1 MPSEHGTDRARDGL
15 LAWAWLPLIL
25 LLSCHVQLSDIIK
38 LSAPWLI
45 LPLALWLGQ
54 RYGKMGLAVV
64 AIGGL
69 GLPLYLSYDAISL
82 PAYPDIYL
90 AALFLAWLA
99 GRPEPLQRLASRTF
113 PAWALPLILGLLAL
127 SLGLWGERYSGD
139 IKLQAVLH
147 FRVLLYLFVFSLG
160 LSRVSLGVVLGS
172 LIGVTLFGVLL
183 DGLQLPR
190 DAAVWLG
197 AIRADLPLLGLTEL
211 KYLKL
216 AFILDTPAELLAA
229 IGYLLLGR
237 TLRQPQ
243 HAAMSQTLYPGLAV
257 VLLGLLLL
265 GLGREVNL
273 WLVNAVVDPDYPR
286 FWKLPVYWRWFGVA
300 EAIPLAALIAGRYLG
315 YPGLVALLAGVVVM
329 WGLEGG
335 LRAGF
340 ELSQFRPYISLS
352 TLLYV
357 FGFGSLGIQI
367 RARLEHRTVPWWS
380 NAWAFYLLLVLIVL
394 LQLWPLEAPLDL
406 LWLCAL
412 FVVITGASLL
422 VTRLWRWLAPLSK
435 RHTGWLALIS
445 LCLLLYSV
453 LANYQAVWEALRV
466 LGDQLSLLGLLAQG
480 QQVDL
485 EVDNRMLLA
494 SLTLFGLG
502 VVIFACRVV
511 LAAAGDLWGD
521 LVELRDRLT
530 GSHDEKEGV
539 PTKGGGDGEELEV
552 TAFARLNRWLG
563 RLGWACVA
571 VALLLPAA
579 IGGQTAWL
587 SYNKQQARAAER
599 LARNAQIPEP
609 RRQSGEGLDS
619 QLLAAV
625 EEFTAS
631 WPTTQAHSGFRRK
644 SYDIDW
650 YQHPDY
656 PGERLRIHLV
666 VKASNTRR
674 TEASLSERR
683 QRALKVYVYRLEQG
697 RFGLWVETRSEENRQ
712 RKEAIAAQIEATI
725 IARAGQLPSGEL

>member
-15 LAWAWLPLIL
+15 WAWAWLPLIL
-25 LLSCHVQLSDIIK
+25 LLSCHVQLADMVK

-54 RYGKMGLAVV
+54 RYGRMGLAVV
-64 AIGGL
+64 ALGGL
-69 GLPLYLSYDAISL
+69 GLPLYFSYDFFIL
-82 PAYPDIYL
+82 PAHPDIYL
-90 AALFLAWLA
+90 AALYLAWLT
-99 GRPEPLQRLASRTF
+99 GRPEPLLRLTSSTL

-147 FRVLLYLFVFSLG
+147 FRALLYLFVFSLG
-160 LSRVSLGVVLGS
+160 LSRVSLGVALGS

-183 DGLQLPR
+183 EGLQLPR

-216 AFILDTPAELLAA
+216 AFILDTPAELLAVT
-229 IGYLLLGR
+229 GYLLLGR
-237 TLRQPQ
+237 TLRGAQP
-243 HAAMSQTLYPGLAV
+243 ATKKQTLHPGLAA

-265 GLGREVNL
+265 GLGRELNL
-273 WLVNAVVDPDYPR
+273 WLVNAVVDPDYRR
-286 FWKLPVYWRWFGVA
+286 FWKLPTYWRWFGAA

-340 ELSQFRPYISLS
+340 ELPQFRPYISLS
-352 TLLYV
+352 TPLYV
-357 FGFGSLGIQI
+357 FGFGSVGIQI
-367 RARLEHRTVPWWS
+367 RALLEHRTVPWWS

-412 FVVITGASLL
+412 FVTITGVSLL
-422 VTRLWRWLAPLSK
+422 VTRFWQWLAPLSK

-453 LANYQAVWEALRV
+453 LANYQAVREALQV
-466 LGDQLSLLGLLAQG
+466 LGEQLSLVWLLALG
-480 QQVDL
+480 QPVDL

-494 SLTLFGLG
+494 SLALLGLG
-502 VVIFACRVV
+502 VVIFAVRAA

-539 PTKGGGDGEELEV
+539 STNGGGDGEQLEI
-552 TAFARLNRWLG
+552 TAFDLLNRWLG

-579 IGGQTAWL
+579 IGGQTAWQ

-599 LARNAQIPEP
+599 SARNAQIPEP
-609 RRQSGEGLDS
+609 RRQSGEEIDS

-631 WPTTQAHSGFRRK
+631 WPTTQAHSGFRRT

-650 YQHPDY
+650 YQHPGY
-656 PGERLRIHLV
+656 PSERLRIHLV
-666 VKASNTRR
+666 VQSSTARR
-674 TEASLSERR
+674 TGASLSERR
-683 QRALKVYVYRLEQG
+683 QRALKVYVSRLEQG

-712 RKEAIAAQIEATI
+712 RKKAIAAQIEASI
-725 IARAGQLPSGEL
+725 IARAGQLPSGE

>member
-1 MPSEHGTDRARDGL
+1 MPSEHGTDLSRDGL
-15 LAWAWLPLIL
+15 RAWAWLPLIL
-25 LLSCHVQLSDIIK
+25 LLSCHVQLADMVK

-54 RYGKMGLAVV
+54 RYGRMGLAVV
-64 AIGGL
+64 ALGGI
-69 GLPLYLSYDAISL
+69 GLPLYVSYDFFTL
-82 PAYPDIYL
+82 PAHPDIYL

-99 GRPEPLQRLASRTF
+99 SRPEPLQRLAIGTL

-160 LSRVSLGVVLGS
+160 LSRVSLGVALGS

-183 DGLQLPR
+183 DGFQLPR

-211 KYLKL
+211 KYIKL
-216 AFILDTPAELLAA
+216 AFILDTPAEFLAA
-229 IGYLLLGR
+229 TGYLLLGR
-237 TLRQPQ
+237 TLRPPQPT
-243 HAAMSQTLYPGLAV
+243 AMPQTLNPGLAA

-265 GLGREVNL
+265 GLGRELNL
-273 WLVNAVVDPDYPR
+273 WLVNAAVDPDYRR
-286 FWKLPVYWRWFGVA
+286 FWKLPAYWRWFGAA
-300 EAIPLAALIAGRYLG
+300 EAIPLAAIIAGRYLG
-315 YPGLVALLAGVVVM
+315 YPGLVALLAGVVAM
-329 WGLEGG
+329 WGLEGA

-340 ELSQFRPYISLS
+340 ELSHFRPYISLS

-367 RARLEHRTVPWWS
+367 RAQLEHRSVPWWS
-380 NAWAFYLLLVLIVL
+380 NAWAFYLILVLIVL
-394 LQLWPLEAPLDL
+394 LQWWPLEAPLDIF
-406 LWLCAL
+406 WLCAL

-422 VTRLWRWLAPLSK
+422 VARLWQWLAPLSK
-435 RHTGWLALIS
+435 RHIGWLAVIS

-453 LANYQAVWEALRV
+453 LANYQAVWEALQV
-466 LGDQLSLLGLLAQG
+466 LGDQMNLLWLLALG

-485 EVDNRMLLA
+485 EMDNRMLLA
-494 SLTLFGLG
+494 SLTLLGLG
-502 VVIFACRVV
+502 VVIFACRAV

-521 LVELRDRLT
+521 LVELRDRLS
-530 GSHDEKEGV
+530 GSRDERQGV
-539 PTKGGGDGEELEV
+539 STAGGGDGEPLES
-552 TAFARLNRWLG
+552 TTFDLLNRWLG
-563 RLGWACVA
+563 RLGWACVV
-571 VALLLPAA
+571 VALLLPTA
-579 IGGQTAWL
+579 IGGQTAWQ

-599 LARNAQIPEP
+599 LARNAKRPEP
-609 RRQSGEGLDS
+609 RRQSGREVDS

-625 EEFTAS
+625 KQFTAS
-631 WPTTQAHSGFRRK
+631 WPTTQAHSGFRRT

-656 PGERLRIHLV
+656 PSERLRIYLV
-666 VKASNTRR
+666 VDTSGARR
-674 TEASLSERR
+674 TEASLTERR
-683 QRALKVYVYRLEQG
+683 QRALKVYVSRLEQG

-712 RKEAIAAQIEATI
+712 RKEAIAAQIKESI

>member
-15 LAWAWLPLIL
+15 WAWAWLPLIL
-25 LLSCHVQLSDIIK
+25 LLSFHVQLADMVK

-64 AIGGL
+64 ALGGL
-69 GLPLYLSYDAISL
+69 GLPLYISYDAISL

-90 AALFLAWLA
+90 AALFLAWLT
-99 GRPEPLQRLASRTF
+99 GRPEPLQRLASRTL

-160 LSRVSLGVVLGS
+160 LSRVSLGVALGS

-183 DGLQLPR
+183 DGIQLPR

-216 AFILDTPAELLAA
+216 AFILDTPAEFLAA
-229 IGYLLLGR
+229 TGYLLLGR
-237 TLRQPQ
+237 TLRPPLP
-243 HAAMSQTLYPGLAV
+243 AAMPQTLNPGLVA

-265 GLGREVNL
+265 GLGRELNL
-273 WLVNAVVDPDYPR
+273 WLVNAVVDPDYHR

-335 LRAGF
+335 LRSDF

-352 TLLYV
+352 TPLYV

-367 RARLEHRTVPWWS
+367 RALLEHRTVPWWS

-394 LQLWPLEAPLDL
+394 LQLWPLETPLDL
-406 LWLCAL
+406 FWLCAL
-412 FVVITGASLL
+412 FVTITGVSLL
-422 VTRLWRWLAPLSK
+422 VKRLWQWLAPLSK

-453 LANYQAVWEALRV
+453 LANHQAVWEALQV
-466 LGDQLSLLGLLAQG
+466 LGDQLNLFWMLALG

-485 EVDNRMLLA
+485 EVDDRMLLA

-502 VVIFACRVV
+502 VVIFAARAV

-530 GSHDEKEGV
+530 GSRDERQGV
-539 PTKGGGDGEELEV
+539 STAGGGDGEQLEI
-552 TAFARLNRWLG
+552 TAFDLFSRWLG

-571 VALLLPAA
+571 VALLQPAT
-579 IGGQTAWL
+579 IGGQTAWQ

-599 LARNAQIPEP
+599 LARKSQMPE
-609 RRQSGEGLDS
+609 RRQQSRQDIDS
-619 QLLAAV
+619 QLLAAA
-625 EEFTAS
+625 EEFTVS
-631 WPTTQAHSGFRRK
+631 WPTTQVHAGYRRM

-656 PGERLRIHLV
+656 PSERLRIYLV
-666 VKASNTRR
+666 VNSSDARR
-674 TEASLSERR
+674 TETSLSERR
-683 QRALKVYVYRLEQG
+683 QRALEVYVSRLEQG

-712 RKEAIAAQIEATI
+712 RKQAIADQIEASI
-725 IARAGQLPSGEL
+725 IARAGQLSSGEL

>member
-15 LAWAWLPLIL
+15 WAWAWLPLIL
-25 LLSCHVQLSDIIK
+25 LLSCHVQLADMVK

-54 RYGKMGLAVV
+54 RYGRMGLAVV
-64 AIGGL
+64 ALGGL
-69 GLPLYLSYDAISL
+69 GLPLYFSYDFFIL

-90 AALFLAWLA
+90 AALYLAWLT
-99 GRPEPLQRLASRTF
+99 GRPEPLLRLTSSTL

-147 FRVLLYLFVFSLG
+147 FRALLYLFVFSLG
-160 LSRVSLGVVLGS
+160 LSRVSLGVALGS

-183 DGLQLPR
+183 EGLQLPR

-229 IGYLLLGR
+229 TGYLLLGR
-237 TLRQPQ
+237 TLRGAQP
-243 HAAMSQTLYPGLAV
+243 ATKKQTLYTGLAA

-265 GLGREVNL
+265 GLGRELNL
-273 WLVNAVVDPDYPR
+273 WLVNAVVDPDYRR
-286 FWKLPVYWRWFGVA
+286 FWKLPTYWRWFGAA

-340 ELSQFRPYISLS
+340 ELPQFRPYISLS
-352 TLLYV
+352 TPLYV
-357 FGFGSLGIQI
+357 FGFGSVGIQI
-367 RARLEHRTVPWWS
+367 RALLEHRTVPWWS

-412 FVVITGASLL
+412 FVTITGVSLL
-422 VTRLWRWLAPLSK
+422 VTRFWQWLAPLSK

-453 LANYQAVWEALRV
+453 LANYQAVREALQV
-466 LGDQLSLLGLLAQG
+466 LGEQLSLVWLLALG
-480 QQVDL
+480 QPVDL

-494 SLTLFGLG
+494 SLALLGLG
-502 VVIFACRVV
+502 VVIFAVRAA

-530 GSHDEKEGV
+530 GSHDEKESV
-539 PTKGGGDGEELEV
+539 STNGGGDGEQLEI
-552 TAFARLNRWLG
+552 TAFDLLNRWLG

-579 IGGQTAWL
+579 IGGQTAWQ

-599 LARNAQIPEP
+599 SARNAQIPEP
-609 RRQSGEGLDS
+609 RRQSGEEIDS

-631 WPTTQAHSGFRRK
+631 WPTTQAHSGFRRT

-650 YQHPDY
+650 YQHPGY
-656 PGERLRIHLV
+656 PSERLRIHLV
-666 VKASNTRR
+666 VQSSTARR

-683 QRALKVYVYRLEQG
+683 QRALKVYVSRLEQG

-712 RKEAIAAQIEATI
+712 RKKAIAAQIETSI
-725 IARAGQLPSGEL
+725 IARAGQLPSGE